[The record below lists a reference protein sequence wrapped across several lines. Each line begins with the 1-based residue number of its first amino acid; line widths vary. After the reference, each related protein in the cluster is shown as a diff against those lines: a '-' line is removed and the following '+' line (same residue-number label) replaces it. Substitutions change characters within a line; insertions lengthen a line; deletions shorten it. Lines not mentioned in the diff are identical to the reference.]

1 MGINLR
7 DSKSALANRESPLD
21 GWRRSFSGMPATS
34 RLRIHTLGRFSIT
47 LDNHPI
53 RPSHASH
60 QRPLELL
67 KALLAFGGRGVHADI
82 LSHALWPDADGDKA
96 RNAFDVTLHRLRN
109 LLELRELL
117 ITRDQQ
123 LTLNNT
129 LAWVDVWEF
138 ERLVNHSEQL
148 LNRPTAPAASRQLAR
163 CEERLLTLYQGAFLE
178 REATRP
184 WAITLRERLRSKL
197 LRHML
202 DAGRV
207 WESAGE
213 WDRAI
218 RYYRKG
224 LELDPLIET
233 FYQRLMICLRES
245 GRNGDALAMFHQC
258 RKVFAINF
266 QASPSRQTLDLYA
279 TLKR

>member
-1 MGINLR
+1 M
-7 DSKSALANRESPLD
+7 
-21 GWRRSFSGMPATS
+21 
-34 RLRIHTLGRFSIT
+34 
-47 LDNHPI
+47 
-53 RPSHASH
+53 
-60 QRPLELL
+60 
-67 KALLAFGGRGVHADI
+67 LAFGGRGVHADI

-117 ITRDQQ
+117 ITQDQQ
-123 LTLNNT
+123 LTLNNR

-138 ERLVNHSEQL
+138 ERLVNYSEQL
-148 LNRPTAPAASRQLAR
+148 LNRNPAPAASRQLAR

-184 WAITLRERLRSKL
+184 WSIRLRERLRSKL

-202 DAGRV
+202 DSGRV
-207 WESAGE
+207 WESARE

-218 RYYRKG
+218 RFYRKG
-224 LELDPLIET
+224 LELDPLVET

-258 RKVFAINF
+258 RKVFATHF